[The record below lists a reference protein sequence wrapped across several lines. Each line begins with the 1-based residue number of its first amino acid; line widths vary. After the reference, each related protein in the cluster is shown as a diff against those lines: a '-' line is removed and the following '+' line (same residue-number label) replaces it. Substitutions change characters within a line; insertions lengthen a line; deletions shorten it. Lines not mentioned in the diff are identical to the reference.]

1 MSAAAA
7 TTTARPEPPRPL
19 VVYRDDGPVGAAL
32 GGVAAPA
39 VRLPP
44 VALVAAGV
52 LPLIVAVAAAG
63 GDASEGLAALVVGW
77 LVLLGGASS
86 GREDTSR
93 FRWLSPPLLRL
104 AEYAALLW
112 LGSIAGGSG
121 VAAAFA
127 LLAAVAF
134 RHYDLV
140 YRLRHR
146 SVAPPRWVSALGLGW
161 DGRLL
166 VALVLLLLGG
176 LTAGLFVLAAVLGTV
191 FAVESALGW
200 SRAGRGQEAQVY
212 EDEEDEGA

>member
-1 MSAAAA
+1 MSAAAGTLA
-7 TTTARPEPPRPL
+7 APPPPRPL
-19 VVYRDDGPVGAAL
+19 VVYRDDGPLAAAL
-32 GGVAAPA
+32 GALAAPA
-39 VRLPP
+39 VRVPP

-52 LPLIVAVAAAG
+52 LPLVAALAARG
-63 GDASEGLAALVVGW
+63 ADASEGLAAAVVGW

-86 GREDTSR
+86 VREDTSR

-104 AEYAALLW
+104 AEYAAMLW

-127 LLAAVAF
+127 LLAAIAF

-146 SVAPPRWVSALGLGW
+146 SVAPPRWVSAAGLGW
-161 DGRLL
+161 DGRLI
-166 VALVLLLLGG
+166 VALVLLLAGA
-176 LTAGLFVLAAVLGTV
+176 LTAGLFVLAAVLGTL

-200 SRAGRGQEAQVY
+200 ARAGRGQEAQVY